1 MSSLAWSL
9 LATVLISVMSL
20 SGLPLVYLGLRR
32 RQALVGILVALAAG
46 ALMGGALLHMLP
58 EASEGIGA
66 LGAGW
71 MTLLG
76 FSLFFFTERALR
88 WSHCHKHGCE
98 VHPVAYLN
106 LLGDGVHN
114 FFDGVIIAAAFLAG
128 LGPGLIVSFLVL
140 AHEIPQEIG
149 DLGVLVHAGLRL
161 RAAALLNLSTAMLAV
176 GGALIGYYALEEA
189 LSAIPYVFA
198 ISAGGFLY
206 IAASDLIPE
215 LHLEKSQSRAWGA
228 FCTFL
233 VGLLLMGGVKW
244 LAGKLG

>member
-1 MSSLAWSL
+1 MNPLVWSL
-9 LATVLISVMSL
+9 LATALISAMSL
-20 SGLPLVYLGLRR
+20 SGLPLVYLSLRR
-32 RQALVGILVALAAG
+32 RQALVGVLMALAAG
-46 ALMGGALLHMLP
+46 ALLGSALLHMLP

-76 FSLFFFTERALR
+76 FSLFFFIERALR
-88 WSHCHKHGCE
+88 WSHCHKQGCE
-98 VHPVAYLN
+98 VHTVAYLN

-114 FFDGVIIAAAFLAG
+114 LFDGVVIAAAFLAG

-149 DLGVLVHAGLRL
+149 DLGVLVHAGVRL
-161 RAAALLNLSTAMLAV
+161 GAAALLNLSTAALAV
-176 GGALIGYYALEEA
+176 GGTLIGYFALEEA

-215 LHLEKSQSRAWGA
+215 LHLEKSQGRAWGA
-228 FCTFL
+228 FFTFL
-233 VGLLLMGGVKW
+233 VGLLLMGGVRW
-244 LAGKLG
+244 LAEQVP

>member
-1 MSSLAWSL
+1 MSPLTCSL
-9 LATVLISVMSL
+9 LATALISVMSL
-20 SGLPLVYLGLRR
+20 SGLPLVYIGLRQR
-32 RQALVGILVALAAG
+32 EALIGILVALAAG

-71 MTLLG
+71 MTLIG

-114 FFDGVIIAAAFLAG
+114 LFDGVVIAAAFLTG
-128 LGPGLIVSFLVL
+128 PGPGLMVSFLVL

-149 DLGVLVHAGLRL
+149 DLGVLVHAGLSL
-161 RAAALLNLSTAMLAV
+161 RTAALLNLSTAVLAV
-176 GGALIGYYALEEA
+176 GGTLIGYHALEQA
-189 LSAIPYVFA
+189 LSAIPYVYA

-215 LHLEKSQSRAWGA
+215 LHLEKSQGRAWGA